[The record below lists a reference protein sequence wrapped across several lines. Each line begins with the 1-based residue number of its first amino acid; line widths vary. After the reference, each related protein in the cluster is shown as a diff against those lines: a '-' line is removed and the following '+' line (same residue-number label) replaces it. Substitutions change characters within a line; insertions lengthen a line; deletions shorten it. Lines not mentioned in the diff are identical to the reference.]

1 MTQPSGIILAC
12 PSKYGFILRSSPIV
26 CVLDTIQLVF
36 SIAKECCLLKSP
48 RAAITKV
55 AVYRFRDANEAEEG
69 SLGKLQKNTT
79 VRWIIFLIGAV
90 PQIIKLYA
98 MSGVPITKMW
108 SSMYL
113 SSFVVIELMV
123 RTLGDEWKNS
133 NVNDPSVVTFMDI
146 DRWSAG
152 RHIAM
157 YLSIL
162 ITIMAPLLGILFG
175 KSSQII
181 TMALFATII
190 VSSSLLSCNALT
202 LIVGAAGN
210 YLNNDDQAL
219 QLRFILF
226 LLTLG
231 AFYIAS
237 GYYVVICGSSLESGW
252 ALVMMYP
259 PFLINFGLNIANSFG
274 AVDALD
280 FKWHFLL
287 TAGLSL
293 GITDF
298 LIAWGIDLVPRAIS
312 LTQKKALYLSLG
324 MQMQFLFLHLLG
336 GILGYAFMYTEDGT
350 SRPAWTGL
358 LG

>member
-1 MTQPSGIILAC
+1 MTITVSPLTIEPDPNQNTEVPWYSALLALVPIALNTMTQPSGIILAC

-123 RTLGDEWKNS
+123 RTVGDDWKSS
-133 NVNDPSVVTFMDI
+133 NVNDPSVGTFMDI

-152 RHIAM
+152 RFIAM

-162 ITIMAPLLGILFG
+162 ISIMAPLPNILFG

-181 TMALFATII
+181 HCGTIR
-190 VSSSLLSCNALT
+190 
-202 LIVGAAGN
+202 
-210 YLNNDDQAL
+210 NDD
-219 QLRFILF
+219 RIIL
-226 LLTLG
+226 
-231 AFYIAS
+231 I
-237 GYYVVICGSSLESGW
+237 
-252 ALVMMYP
+252 
-259 PFLINFGLNIANSFG
+259 PFLQRIDVNR
-274 AVDALD
+274 
-280 FKWHFLL
+280 
-287 TAGLSL
+287 
-293 GITDF
+293 
-298 LIAWGIDLVPRAIS
+298 WGSWVSHEQR
-312 LTQKKALYLSLG
+312 
-324 MQMQFLFLHLLG
+324 
-336 GILGYAFMYTEDGT
+336 
-350 SRPAWTGL
+350 
-358 LG
+358 